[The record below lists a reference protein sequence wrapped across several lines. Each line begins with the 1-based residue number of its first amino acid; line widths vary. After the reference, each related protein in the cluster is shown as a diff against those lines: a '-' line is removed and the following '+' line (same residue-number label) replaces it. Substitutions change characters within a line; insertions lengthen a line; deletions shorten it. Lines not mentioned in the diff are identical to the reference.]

1 MIKARWCR
9 YILRFRFEARTSRET
24 MREKATYFVGIYD
37 DAEPERLLAIGE
49 CPLFKGLSADD
60 VPEYET
66 LLSQACEAPY
76 EALELPYSSIRF
88 GFEQVLMPEPKSPWR
103 MGLTGIP
110 INGLIWMGDKDTMTR
125 RIKEKLDSGFRVL
138 KLKIGGIN
146 FDDEVELLAD
156 IRRRFPASA
165 LEIRLDANGS
175 FTAENAA
182 EKLGRLARF
191 DIHSIEQPI
200 KAGQTDAM
208 ARLCRESPIAI
219 ALDEEL
225 IGCRSHDEAFGL
237 VDAIRP
243 QYLILKPALCG
254 GLSGA
259 EAYIDSA
266 DRLGIGWW
274 ATSAL
279 ESNIGLAAIGSWLG
293 EKMASEEIM
302 PQGLGTGQ
310 LYLNNIASPLELRG
324 NELWFEPSKKW
335 EYPEFEW
342 HG

>member
-1 MIKARWCR
+1 
-9 YILRFRFEARTSRET
+9 

-37 DAEPERLLAIGE
+37 DAVPEKILAIGE

-66 LLSQACEAPY
+66 LLSQACEAPL

-88 GFEQVLMPEPKSPWR
+88 GFEQVLRTEPKSPWR
-103 MGLTGIP
+103 KGLAGIP
-110 INGLIWMGDKDTMTR
+110 INGLIWMGDKDTMAR
-125 RIKEKLDSGFRVL
+125 RIKEKLDSGFKVL

-175 FTAENAA
+175 FTPENAA

-237 VDAIRP
+237 VDTIRP

-259 EAYIDSA
+259 EAYIGIA

-335 EYPEFEW
+335 EYPELAW